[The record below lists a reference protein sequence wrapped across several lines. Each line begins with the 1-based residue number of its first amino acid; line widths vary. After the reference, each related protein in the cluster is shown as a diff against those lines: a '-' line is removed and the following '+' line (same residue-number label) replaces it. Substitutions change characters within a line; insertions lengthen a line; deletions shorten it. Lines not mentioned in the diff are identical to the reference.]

1 MRRRQR
7 NYSWIAI
14 IFIGLAII
22 TILIAYFYF
31 EPESNLPL
39 KISYSLDPSTVKVNN
54 PAKLNFS
61 ITNVNET
68 FHEVQFIFNTDSRLE
83 IYAGTDELLT
93 NNIYNFTIGFYEA
106 DQVREFI
113 IIGSLEE
120 NIARARY
127 QIQLQVSLDKQIVP
141 ELTKNIYLTV
151 TED

>member
-1 MRRRQR
+1 MRRRKSD
-7 NYSWIAI
+7 YSWIAI
-14 IFIGLAII
+14 ILIGLAIVA
-22 TILIAYFYF
+22 ILIAYFSF

-39 KISYSLDPSTVKVNN
+39 KISYSLDPSTVKEND
-54 PAKLNFS
+54 PTKLSFS

-68 FHEVQFIFNTDSRLE
+68 FHEVQFIFNTDSRLA
-83 IYAGTDELLT
+83 IYAGTDELLP
-93 NNIYNFTIGFYEA
+93 NNIYNFTIGDYEA
-106 DQVREFI
+106 DQVREFT

-120 NIARARY
+120 NIARSRY